1 MKPLNRPM
9 FRMGGPIKEGIM
21 DGIEEPRRA
30 YQDGALGTSAYTKQ
44 DYDDFIKRM
53 FVTPPPSETT
63 IPGIL
68 RPDVKNFYQD
78 GTVTDQYSYENLFKP
93 GKSIF
98 SSDIFDY
105 AKAGIEGDLSNRL
118 FTGGKTGF
126 STALKEDILSKL
138 PKMDTPKG
146 GGAAFSEEEI
156 TEGDIEDNPTYIAK
170 MQEGS
175 LRRGVPGSDSED
187 NKTYITK
194 MQEGMLKR
202 APTDKKQPEADSE
215 LLKKLGYDRAVKRG
229 NYQLIEAIRRGLT
242 EGGVQGALDAA
253 FAAGAQDPYSEASK
267 IKQAAALKEYERSLE
282 LKDYDKQRK
291 DEIEDY
297 ETKLGIKKKLDPK
310 EFSKS
315 VRTKDYEFAR
325 NTLGMTEQEAID
337 YANKTSTVAENIF
350 KVTSKSQ
357 GGFAAPNQLADA
369 IRASGEKVDAVFD
382 KSDQATISA
391 YEAKDGQ
398 YVIFDQRIFVGYKD
412 PNSDE
417 ILLKTVR

>member
-30 YQDGALGTSAYTKQ
+30 YQDGAFGTSAYTEK
-44 DYDDFIKRM
+44 DYQDFINKM
-53 FVTPPPSETT
+53 FVKPPPTETRLN
-63 IPGIL
+63 IL
-68 RPDVKNFYQD
+68 RPDVPNFFRD

-215 LLKKLGYDRAVKRG
+215 LLQKLGYDRAVKRG
-229 NYQLIEAIRRGLT
+229 NYTLIEAIRRGLT

-253 FAAGAQDPYSEASK
+253 FAAGAGDPYAEASK
-267 IKQAAALKEYERSLE
+267 IKQAAALKEYESELE
-282 LKDYDKQRK
+282 DKKYKERREDKLEDQITLLKKRK
-291 DEIEDY
+291 EFD
-297 ETKLGIKKKLDPK
+297 IKKQAD
-310 EFSKS
+310 S
-315 VRTKDYEFAR
+315 VRTKDYNFAR
-325 NTLGMTEQEAID
+325 NTLGMTKEEAVD
-337 YANKTSTVAENIF
+337 YANKTSSVAVNIF
-350 KVTSKSQ
+350 KVTSKTQ
-357 GGFAAPNQLADA
+357 GGFASPNQLADA
-369 IRASGEKVDAVFD
+369 IRASGEQVDAVFD
-382 KSDQATISA
+382 KSDQATVSA

-398 YVIFDQRIFVGYKD
+398 YVVFDQQVFIGYKD

-417 ILLKTVR
+417 VLLKKVR